1 VDARGWTGSDTLF
14 FPLPSSIPA
23 GNYGVEIG
31 LRHHEDYAYQDL
43 WLEYS
48 LAGQRDTVRLMLAYE
63 SGNWHGNGA
72 AGLYQFTKV
81 VPDRLHLGEERQD
94 SVLKVVHIMSD
105 KELKGICDVGIRLF
119 KP

>member
-1 VDARGWTGSDTLF
+1 
-14 FPLPSSIPA
+14 
-23 GNYGVEIG
+23 
-31 LRHHEDYAYQDL
+31 
-43 WLEYS
+43 LEYS